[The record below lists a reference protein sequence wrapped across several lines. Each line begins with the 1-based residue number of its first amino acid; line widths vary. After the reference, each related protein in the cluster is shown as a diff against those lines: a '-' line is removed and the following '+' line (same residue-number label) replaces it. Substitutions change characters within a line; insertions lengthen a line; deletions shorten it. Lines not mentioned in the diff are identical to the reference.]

1 MKKYTNNIFKKIAI
15 ILIFNIFLLP
25 LKAAVDVKIIT
36 KINNEIITNVD
47 IEEEYN
53 YLIALNN
60 DLKNLDIKSG
70 FIIAKN
76 SLIRE
81 KIKKNELE
89 KYYDLDSEVPFLENV
104 VKNFYNKLN
113 LNNEDEFKKYLN
125 NFDLDFNDVRNKIK
139 LELFWNRLIQEKFAN
154 QLNIDTRILE
164 KKIKDEG
171 LANKVAVSYN
181 LSEIVFEI
189 KDNDLETTLS
199 KINESIN
206 TAGFKNTANIFS
218 ISNTAKFGGE
228 IGWIEE
234 SKLSKTII
242 ESLQSIDIGE
252 ITKPI
257 NIANGFL
264 IVKLL
269 DKKEEENLGDPK
281 VILKNLIGYEQN
293 RQFTQ
298 FSIMHFN
305 KLRLNTSIINE

>member
-36 KINNEIITNVD
+36 KINNEIITNID

-70 FIIAKN
+70 FTIAKN

-89 KYYDLDSEVPFLENV
+89 KYYDLNSEVPLLENV

-113 LNNEDEFKKYLN
+113 LNNEDEFKEYLN

-139 LELFWNRLIQEKFAN
+139 LELFWNRLIQERFVN
-154 QLNIDTRILE
+154 QLNIDTKILE

-171 LANKVAVSYN
+171 LANKIAVSYN

-189 KDNDLETTLS
+189 KDNDFETTLS
-199 KINESIN
+199 KINESIS

-234 SKLSKTII
+234 SKLSKTIV
-242 ESLQSIDIGE
+242 ESLQSINVGE

-257 NIANGFL
+257 SIANGFL

-269 DKKEEENLGDPK
+269 DKKEEENLADPK
-281 VILKNLIGYEQN
+281 IILKNLIGYEQN

>member
-70 FIIAKN
+70 FTIAKN

-89 KYYDLDSEVPFLENV
+89 KYYDLNSEVPLLENV

-113 LNNEDEFKKYLN
+113 LNNEDEFKEYLN

-139 LELFWNRLIQEKFAN
+139 LELFWNRLIQERFVN
-154 QLNIDTRILE
+154 QLNIDTKILE

-171 LANKVAVSYN
+171 LANKIAVSYN

-199 KINESIN
+199 KINESIS

-234 SKLSKTII
+234 SKLSKTIV
-242 ESLQSIDIGE
+242 ESLQSIDVGE

-257 NIANGFL
+257 SIANGFL

-269 DKKEEENLGDPK
+269 DKKEEENLADPK
-281 VILKNLIGYEQN
+281 IILKNLIGYEQN

>member
-25 LKAAVDVKIIT
+25 LKAAVDVRIIT
-36 KINNEIITNVD
+36 KINNEIITNID

-70 FIIAKN
+70 FTIAKN

-89 KYYDLDSEVPFLENV
+89 KYYNLDSEVPLLENV
-104 VKNFYNKLN
+104 VENFYNKLN

-164 KKIKDEG
+164 KKIKDES
-171 LANKVAVSYN
+171 LTNKIAVSYN

-281 VILKNLIGYEQN
+281 VILKDLIGYEQN

-298 FSIMHFN
+298 FSIMYFN

>member
-25 LKAAVDVKIIT
+25 LKAAVDVRIIT
-36 KINNEIITNVD
+36 KINNEIITNID

-70 FIIAKN
+70 FTIAKN

-89 KYYDLDSEVPFLENV
+89 KYYDLDSEVPLLENV

>member
-1 MKKYTNNIFKKIAI
+1 MA
-15 ILIFNIFLLP
+15 
-25 LKAAVDVKIIT
+25 
-36 KINNEIITNVD
+36 
-47 IEEEYN
+47 
-53 YLIALNN
+53 
-60 DLKNLDIKSG
+60 
-70 FIIAKN
+70 
-76 SLIRE
+76 
-81 KIKKNELE
+81 
-89 KYYDLDSEVPFLENV
+89 
-104 VKNFYNKLN
+104 
-113 LNNEDEFKKYLN
+113 
-125 NFDLDFNDVRNKIK
+125 NKI
-139 LELFWNRLIQEKFAN
+139 
-154 QLNIDTRILE
+154 
-164 KKIKDEG
+164 
-171 LANKVAVSYN
+171 AVSYN

-269 DKKEEENLGDPK
+269 DKKEEKNLVDPK
-281 VILKNLIGYEQN
+281 LILKNLIGYEQN

>member
-25 LKAAVDVKIIT
+25 LKAAVDVRIIT
-36 KINNEIITNVD
+36 KINNEIITNID

-60 DLKNLDIKSG
+60 DLKNLDRKS
-70 FIIAKN
+70 ILKIAKD

-89 KYYDLDSEVPFLENV
+89 KYYDLDSEVPLLENV
-104 VKNFYNKLN
+104 VKDFYNKLN
-113 LNNEDEFKKYLN
+113 LNNKEEFKEYLN
-125 NFDLDFNDVRNKIK
+125 NFDLDFIDVRNKIK
-139 LELFWNRLIQEKFAN
+139 LELFWNRLIQERFAN
-154 QLNIDTRILE
+154 QLNIDTKILE

-171 LANKVAVSYN
+171 LANKIAVSYN

-269 DKKEEENLGDPK
+269 DKKEEKNLVDPK
-281 VILKNLIGYEQN
+281 LILKNLIGYEQN

>member
-25 LKAAVDVKIIT
+25 LKAAVDVRIIT
-36 KINNEIITNVD
+36 KINNEIITNID

-70 FIIAKN
+70 FTIAKN

-89 KYYDLDSEVPFLENV
+89 KYYDLDSEVPLLENV
-104 VKNFYNKLN
+104 VKDFYNKLN
-113 LNNEDEFKKYLN
+113 LNNKEEFKEYLN
-125 NFDLDFNDVRNKIK
+125 NFDLDFIDVRNKIK
-139 LELFWNRLIQEKFAN
+139 LELFWNRLIQERFAN
-154 QLNIDTRILE
+154 QLNIDTKILE

-171 LANKVAVSYN
+171 LANKIAVSYN

-269 DKKEEENLGDPK
+269 DKKEEKNLVDPK
-281 VILKNLIGYEQN
+281 LILKNLIGYEQN

>member
-25 LKAAVDVKIIT
+25 LKAAVDVRIIT
-36 KINNEIITNVD
+36 KINNEIITNID

-70 FIIAKN
+70 FTIAKN

-89 KYYDLDSEVPFLENV
+89 KYYDLDSEAPLLENV

-113 LNNEDEFKKYLN
+113 LNNEDEFKEYLN

-139 LELFWNRLIQEKFAN
+139 LELFWNRLIQERFAN

-171 LANKVAVSYN
+171 LATKIAVSYN

-189 KDNDLETTLS
+189 KNNDLETTLS
-199 KINESIN
+199 QINESIN

-234 SKLSKTII
+234 SKLSKKII

-257 NIANGFL
+257 NIPNGFL

-269 DKKEEENLGDPK
+269 DKKEKENLGDPK
-281 VILKNLIGYEQN
+281 EILKDLIGYEQN

>member
-89 KYYDLDSEVPFLENV
+89 KYYDLDSEVPLLENV

>member
-25 LKAAVDVKIIT
+25 LKAAVDVRIIT
-36 KINNEIITNVD
+36 KINNEIITNID

-70 FIIAKN
+70 FTIAKN

-89 KYYDLDSEVPFLENV
+89 KYYDLDSEVPLLENV
-104 VKNFYNKLN
+104 VKDFYNKLN
-113 LNNEDEFKKYLN
+113 LNNKDEFKEYLN
-125 NFDLDFNDVRNKIK
+125 NFDLDFIDVRNKIK
-139 LELFWNRLIQEKFAN
+139 LELFWNRLIQERFAN
-154 QLNIDTRILE
+154 QLNIDTKILE

-171 LANKVAVSYN
+171 LANKIAVSYN

-269 DKKEEENLGDPK
+269 DKKEEKNLVDPK
-281 VILKNLIGYEQN
+281 LILKNLIGYEQN